1 MAKNTFQYKTTISV
15 NRENFIDKVVR
26 QSELKKNDLRV
37 CMHLLTHLDSITFK
51 DVSKKNIAYD
61 LEMTKKEV
69 DKSIDKLVMFGIIER
84 GSSGSVD
91 NGYRLLF

>member
-15 NRENFIDKVVR
+15 NRENFIDKVVK
-26 QSELKKNDLRV
+26 QSELKKNDIRV
-37 CMHLLTHLDSITFK
+37 CLHLLTHLDSITFK

-61 LEMTKKEV
+61 LELSKKEV
-69 DKSIDKLVMFGIIER
+69 EKSINRLDMFGIIER

>member
-15 NRENFIDKVVR
+15 NRENFMDCVVK
-26 QSELKKNDLRV
+26 QDELKKNDLRV
-37 CMHLLTHLDSITFK
+37 CMHLLTHLDSMTFK
-51 DVSKKNIAYD
+51 DVSKKNIAFD
-61 LEMTKKEV
+61 LGLSKKEV
-69 DKSIDKLVMFGIIER
+69 DKAIERLDLFGIIER

>member
-15 NRENFIDKVVR
+15 NRDNFIEKVVK

-37 CMHLLTHLDSITFK
+37 CLHLLTHLDSLTYK
-51 DVSKKNIAYD
+51 DVSKKNIAFD

-69 DKSIDKLVMFGIIER
+69 EKSIDKLELFGIIQR

-91 NGYRLLF
+91 NGYMLLF